1 MQTSKSPD
9 LGRGF
14 FYGISAYSIWGSFP
28 LIIAAVSFAGP
39 LEIVSWRIVFGFLLA
54 AAIVSFGRMW
64 PQVLAVIRDRRMR
77 NWQLAATALI
87 LINWEVYV
95 FAVSQHNTIEA
106 ALGYFIN
113 PLVTIALSVFFLGEK
128 LNRAQKIASAV
139 GLIAAV
145 VLTIDYGRP
154 PLVALSLAASFG
166 FYGLAKSKLGGKV
179 SPVISYSIESGVLL
193 PVALLQLAIVGLTA
207 PGIQFSANGALGI
220 FGLVMFGFFTAIPLI
235 LFGSAAKH
243 LPLRYVGFIQYLT
256 PILQFSTAY
265 FLFHEAMPPVRW
277 IGFALVW
284 SSLVILS
291 IDAIRTIKQR

>member
-9 LGRGF
+9 YGRGF
-14 FYGISAYSIWGSFP
+14 FYGITAYAIWGSFP
-28 LIIAAVSFAGP
+28 LIIAAVSFADP
-39 LEIVSWRIVFGFLLA
+39 FEIVAWRIVFGFLLA
-54 AAIVSFGRMW
+54 AGIVSFGRMW
-64 PQVLAVIRDRRMR
+64 PQVKVVIKDRRLR

-95 FAVSQHNTIEA
+95 FAVSHHNTIEA

-139 GLIAAV
+139 GLIAAA
-145 VLTIDYGRP
+145 VLTVDYGRP
-154 PLVALSLAASFG
+154 PLIALSLAASFG

-193 PVALLQLAIVGLTA
+193 PVALLQLAIVGLTS
-207 PGIQFSANGALGI
+207 PGIQFSSNGAVGI

-243 LPLRYVGFIQYLT
+243 LPLKYVGFIQYLT

-265 FLFHEAMPPVRW
+265 FLFHEPMPAARW
-277 IGFALVW
+277 VGFILVW
-284 SSLVILS
+284 TSLAVLS
-291 IDAIRTIKQR
+291 FDALRGLRSR